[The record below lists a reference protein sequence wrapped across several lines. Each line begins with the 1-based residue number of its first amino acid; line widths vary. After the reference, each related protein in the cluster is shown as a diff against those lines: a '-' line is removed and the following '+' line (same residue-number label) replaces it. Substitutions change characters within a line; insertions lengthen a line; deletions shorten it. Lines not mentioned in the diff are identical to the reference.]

1 MDRAEIFDLLIEIK
15 ENYPHFDVSE
25 ENVDRHMKYLH
36 DFSFEAA
43 QQNLQEHVRTG
54 KWPPNIAEIRGNLGD
69 QEARQR
75 ELEATRAYLDQREAN
90 RAKATLPPAGWKDGL
105 LAKLRNTRD

>member
-54 KWPPNIAEIRGNLGD
+54 KWAPNIAEIRGQLGE
-69 QEARQR
+69 Q
-75 ELEATRAYLDQREAN
+75 LERNRMRAVTAEFFAKREA
-90 RAKATLPPAGWKDGL
+90 AAEVACPPPPGWKDGL
-105 LAKLRNTRD
+105 IERLRHRK

>member
-54 KWPPNIAEIRGNLGD
+54 KWPPNIAEIRGQLGE
-69 QEARQR
+69 Q
-75 ELEATRAYLDQREAN
+75 LERDRMRAVTAEFFAKREA
-90 RAKATLPPAGWKDGL
+90 AAELASPPPPGWKDGL
-105 LAKLRNTRD
+105 IERLRHRK